1 MNQPDEPARPTAGGG
16 ADARQRLYLVADELR
31 GMSALMREFAA
42 DVYTRERADRLAELA
57 LKLAAIAEEATVEE
71 VRARFPRDDWSRVS
85 PAVGVEAAV
94 FDETGGVL
102 LVRRRDNGLWALPG
116 GIAEIG
122 QTLPEAALRELWEEA
137 GLRGEAVR
145 LLGVFDGRLWGSRS
159 RVHIVHHVFL
169 AACPDTRPTPGVEML
184 EARFFPQDDLPTDE
198 EMHPG
203 HERRIPRVIALA
215 SQRET
220 YFDSADTLAGELP
233 MHQRPE
239 V

>member
-1 MNQPDEPARPTAGGG
+1 M
-16 ADARQRLYLVADELR
+16 YLVADELR

-159 RVHIVHHVFL
+159 RS
-169 AACPDTRPTPGVEML
+169 T
-184 EARFFPQDDLPTDE
+184 
-198 EMHPG
+198 
-203 HERRIPRVIALA
+203 
-215 SQRET
+215 
-220 YFDSADTLAGELP
+220 
-233 MHQRPE
+233 
-239 V
+239 